1 MSEIYKALSD
11 PTRRQILE
19 LLRDGELTAG
29 DLSTHVPV
37 SKPTLSGHLN
47 VLKSAGLV
55 DVTRDGTRMIYR
67 LNVSV
72 LEDALMS
79 LMRAF
84 RIGQP
89 DQAPTPPAA
98 TLKGSKL

>member
-19 LLRDGELTAG
+19 LLRNSELTAG
-29 DLSTHVPV
+29 DLAAHVHV

-72 LEDALMS
+72 LEEALMS

-89 DQAPTPPAA
+89 DPSPSHPSTA
-98 TLKGSKL
+98 KGSKL

>member
-19 LLRDGELTAG
+19 KLRDAELSAG
-29 DLSTHVPV
+29 DLATHVDV

-55 DVTRDGTRMIYR
+55 DVTRDGTHMIYR

-72 LEDALMS
+72 LEEALMS

-89 DQAPTPPAA
+89 DQSPSHPSPAKG
-98 TLKGSKL
+98 LKL

>member
-1 MSEIYKALSD
+1 MSEVYKALSD

-19 LLRDGELTAG
+19 KLRESELSAG
-29 DLSTHVPV
+29 DLAAHVDV
-37 SKPTLSGHLN
+37 SKPTLSGHLS
-47 VLKSAGLV
+47 VLKNAGLV
-55 DVTRDGTRMIYR
+55 DVTRDGTRLIYR

-89 DQAPTPPAA
+89 DISPSPLTKDGR
-98 TLKGSKL
+98 TL